1 MNLNWRRMKLPN
13 MLIRN
18 VDTAARDA
26 IVRAAQARGLTLSE
40 YLVKLYALHNV
51 ARARADAGDNGLQ
64 AELVALGLQTLT
76 M

>member
-1 MNLNWRRMKLPN
+1 MPN

-40 YLVKLYALHNV
+40 YLSKLYTLHNAV
-51 ARARADAGDNGLQ
+51 RARADSGDDGLQ
-64 AELVALGLQTLT
+64 TELTALGLQTLT